1 MATFRVEIDGG
12 IETVTARTEKEAIRK
27 AARKQGNSKSV
38 GTSFGPKVKVKKI
51 KEGTETTWTKDVG
64 RDAKSLVA
72 LAKKNGLEAKAT
84 GNKVTITGDK
94 KMITRTMLNMRYA
107 YQAFSQGFKNEEIQK
122 EDKMKT
128 FDELMVELSEGKAAN
143 PAQQAA
149 IAIAKKEKSVKEKM
163 DPTDHV
169 KEKDGKFCVYNAGG
183 SVAKEFDNK
192 DDADQYAIDNH
203 DKLMATKKDV
213 DEKTDPAAMARAMAA
228 FKKRG
233 GKIKKLAPGKA
244 AGYHGKDDPGSDVHG
259 MIGKSD
265 TKGFGTRKKI
275 GSMKK

>member
-27 AARKQGNSKSV
+27 AARKQGNSKSI
-38 GTSFGPKVKVKKI
+38 GTTFGPKVKIKKI
-51 KEGTETTWTKDVG
+51 KEGTETTSYID
-64 RDAKSLVA
+64 S
-72 LAKKNGLEAKAT
+72 KKMSEYQKFAKA
-84 GNKVTITGDK
+84 NKIDDDSVRMACDNPNHPETKRMMTQKKFATAVKMYKAAKGK
-94 KMITRTMLNMRYA
+94 KM
-107 YQAFSQGFKNEEIQK
+107 NEG
-122 EDKMKT
+122 KMKS
-128 FDELMVELSEGKAAN
+128 FDQLMVELSEGKAAN

-149 IAIAKKEKSVKEKM
+149 IAIAKKEKGGYKEQM

-169 KEKDGKFCVYNAGG
+169 KEKDGKFCVYNADG

-192 DDADQYAIDNH
+192 KDADKYAVSNH

>member
-1 MATFRVEIDGG
+1 MSTYRVEIDGG

-27 AARKQGNSKSV
+27 AARKQGNSMSV
-38 GTSFGPKVKVKKI
+38 GKVFGPKVKVTKI
-51 KEGTETTWTKDVG
+51 KE
-64 RDAKSLVA
+64 
-72 LAKKNGLEAKAT
+72 EA
-84 GNKVTITGDK
+84 
-94 KMITRTMLNMRYA
+94 
-107 YQAFSQGFKNEEIQK
+107 Q
-122 EDKMKT
+122 MKT

-169 KEKDGKFCVYNAGG
+169 KEKDGKFCVYNADGTI
-183 SVAKEFDNK
+183 AKEFDNK
-192 DDADQYAIDNH
+192 KDADAYAIANH
-203 DKLMATKKDV
+203 DKMMATKKDV
-213 DEKTDPAAMARAMAA
+213 DEKTDPAAMAKAMAA